1 PASVHPLEWSVIAT
15 YSYDRSFAA
24 SAISAIVPDPSLQ
37 RVCICKSPHRFFAHA
52 GFLPSS
58 CFASASEMKSWRIA
72 GVFLL
77 NGGGLSSHRRIC
89 FSMNGPI
96 PRSSV
101 NERFCV
107 ARSVAFFGHKNAL
120 RAARRKARD
129 RIPVSASACLASNS
143 AMSVF
148 DNTSEN
154 RFGLR
159 LQGASKL
166 VVTLST
172 ADTRSFL

>member
-1 PASVHPLEWSVIAT
+1 MAT
-15 YSYDRSFAA
+15 YSYPRSFAA

-37 RVCICKSPHRFFAHA
+37 RVCICKSPRRFFAHA
-52 GFLPSS
+52 SFLASN

-72 GVFLL
+72 GIFLSH
-77 NGGGLSSHRRIC
+77 GGDSSSQRRIC

-101 NERFCV
+101 SERFCA
-107 ARSVAFFGHKNAL
+107 ARSVAFSGHKNAL
-120 RAARRKARD
+120 RAARRKARE
-129 RIPVSASACLASNS
+129 RIPVSPSACLASNS

-159 LQGASKL
+159 LQGRLNWS
-166 VVTLST
+166 
-172 ADTRSFL
+172 

>member
-1 PASVHPLEWSVIAT
+1 MAI
-15 YSYDRSFAA
+15 YSYPRSFAA

-37 RVCICKSPHRFFAHA
+37 RVCICKSPRRFFAHA
-52 GFLPSS
+52 SFLASS
-58 CFASASEMKSWRIA
+58 CFASASEVKSWRI
-72 GVFLL
+72 GGIFVL

-101 NERFCV
+101 NERFWA
-107 ARSVAFFGHKNAL
+107 ARSVTFSGHKNAL

-129 RIPVSASACLASNS
+129 RIPASPSACLASSS

-159 LQGASKL
+159 LQGRL
-166 VVTLST
+166 N
-172 ADTRSFL
+172 RS